1 VYQKSQKNH
10 RTPTRNHKGR
20 RGDRNM
26 YKDASFSTGTHA
38 QKDQVRS
45 QKQAEDTE
53 TKNGLIRFLLITIN
67 DGLGS

>member
-1 VYQKSQKNH
+1 
-10 RTPTRNHKGR
+10 
-20 RGDRNM
+20 M

-53 TKNGLIRFLLITIN
+53 TKNGLIRFLLIAIN